1 MIFLCKNLT
10 NERMMVLDSL
20 PPRCFEILILIVVI
34 GILRCLEASADNASE
49 AKLQRLAGEGD
60 KGARRILKLLD
71 NPTKFYN
78 SMKAIMTVV
87 ELVAVYLG
95 VQMFSEIFP
104 APMNPILSAALGI
117 TVLSVLMLILGV
129 YVPKRIAALKAD
141 SVVLKTAGLMQTLF
155 YIGLP
160 VSIVLTLISNA
171 VLMLFG
177 IRPNDTEEEVTEEE
191 IRMMVDIGSESGAID
206 QDEKEMIHNIFELDD
221 TQAKDIMTHRTDTEL
236 LWMEEVDKWEE
247 IISETNHSIYPVCS
261 DSTDNITG
269 ILKSKDLYKALLTGG
284 DVTELLRTPYFVPET
299 IKADDLFRQ
308 MQKTKNHFAVVL
320 DEYGGLGGIITMS
333 DLLEEIVGTLSDD
346 VEEIEEEEIIQVDE
360 NTWEIAGSCDIDL
373 VSETLNV
380 ELPIEEYNT
389 FAGMILSELGEIPE
403 DGSTPELEAYGMQIK
418 VKKILDHRI
427 EYALVTVMEKVQD
440 DE

>member
-1 MIFLCKNLT
+1 M
-10 NERMMVLDSL
+10 DSL
-20 PPRCFEILILIVVI
+20 PPRCFEILLLIVLI
-34 GILRCLEASADNASE
+34 GVLRCLEASADNANE

-60 KGARRILKLLD
+60 KNARRILKMLD
-71 NPTKFYN
+71 SPTKFYN
-78 SMKAIMTVV
+78 SMKAIMTVT
-87 ELVAVYLG
+87 ELAAVYLG
-95 VQMFSEIFP
+95 VQLFSEIFP
-104 APMNPILSAALGI
+104 DTLPGAATAAAGI
-117 TVLSVLMLILGV
+117 ALLSVLMLILGV
-129 YVPKRIAALKAD
+129 YVPKRIAALRAD
-141 SVVLKTAGLMQTLF
+141 SVVLKTSGLMQVL
-155 YIGLP
+155 YCIGAP
-160 VSIVLTLISNA
+160 VSVVLTFVSNA

-236 LWMEEVDKWEE
+236 LWMEESDKWEG
-247 IISETNHSIYPVCS
+247 IISDTNHSIYPVCS
-261 DSTDNITG
+261 DSTDNVTG

-284 DVTELLRTPYFVPET
+284 DVTELLRQPYFVPET

-346 VEEIEEEEIIQVDE
+346 IEETEEEDILQIDS
-360 NTWEIAGSCDIDL
+360 NTWKISGSCDIDL
-373 VSETLNV
+373 VSETLGI
-380 ELPIEEYNT
+380 ELPVEEYNT

-403 DGSTPELEAYGMQIK
+403 DGSTPELEAYGLAIK

-427 EYALVTVMEKVQD
+427 EYALVTTLEKVQD
-440 DE
+440 EE